1 MAFRKLRRLSAIQSF
16 SKKIIVFLYPNKFIQ
31 FNIKI
36 LKQFFLFLVI
46 LSFNSCQYFE
56 KQVPS
61 EKELLQK
68 ELKSINWK
76 EVDEYPSVA
85 NCDKIA
91 NKKQRQQC
99 FFQVMA
105 QLIQQKLDID
115 TLSIMYPELDTI
127 EVKVTV
133 FPNSTMKFEPQF
145 PKDSVAYD
153 TIKIDSIL
161 HARLIDFP
169 KINPALKRGLPV
181 KTQFILPVILK
192 AKNEK

>member
-1 MAFRKLRRLSAIQSF
+1 MYFYNILVPF
-16 SKKIIVFLYPNKFIQ
+16 KKQ
-31 FNIKI
+31 T
-36 LKQFFLFLVI
+36 LKQFSLFLAFI
-46 LSFNSCQYFE
+46 LFNSCQYFD

-76 EVDEYPSVA
+76 EVDEYPSVVD
-85 NCDKIA
+85 CDKID

-99 FFQVMA
+99 FFEVLT
-105 QLIQQKLDID
+105 QLIQEKLCND
-115 TLSIMYPELDTI
+115 TLAMLYPELDTI

-133 FPNSTMKFEPQF
+133 FPNATMKFEPQF

-161 HARLIDFP
+161 KARLVDFP
-169 KINPALKRGLPV
+169 KINPAIKRGLPV

-192 AKNEK
+192 VE